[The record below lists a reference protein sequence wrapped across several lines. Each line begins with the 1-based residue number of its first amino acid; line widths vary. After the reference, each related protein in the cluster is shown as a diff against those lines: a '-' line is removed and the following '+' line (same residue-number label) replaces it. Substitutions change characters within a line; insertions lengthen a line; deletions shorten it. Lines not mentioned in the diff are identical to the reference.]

1 MRNFSK
7 KTKKM
12 SKRSSRIR
20 RECSKV
26 ITEEDMAKNFPK
38 STKEIM
44 VQIQEVLTSL
54 KKDQLNIYTHTEAH
68 ELKTHTHTLQKYIY
82 FCIYIKT
89 HTHIYY
95 RKSARN
101 HTERKI
107 LYGNNLE
114 KKGRLHSK
122 NE

>member
-1 MRNFSK
+1 
-7 KTKKM
+7 
-12 SKRSSRIR
+12 
-20 RECSKV
+20 
-26 ITEEDMAKNFPK
+26 MAKNFSK

-68 ELKTHTHTLQKYIY
+68 ELKTHTHTQV
-82 FCIYIKT
+82 C
-89 HTHIYY
+89 Y